1 MSQYVDLTAYQGWVC
16 AKCGQPLE
24 VSKVD
29 VSYLGSSFQV
39 DLLKCPQCGLV
50 LVPEEL
56 ALGKMAEVEKALE
69 DK

>member
-1 MSQYVDLTAYQGWVC
+1 MNQPTEQAQQTQWMCVRCGLPLESAPVTAAYQGNVY
-16 AKCGQPLE
+16 A
-24 VSKVD
+24 VA
-29 VSYLGSSFQV
+29 
-39 DLLKCPQCGLV
+39 LLKCPQCGLV